1 MSSPTHPDPAR
12 PTLASFWH
20 DLPREGRLLL
30 SVVVFEFIG
39 TGLVLP
45 FHVVYLHEVRGFALS
60 DVGLLLALPPLI
72 GFLVVGPG
80 GSAIDRLGARRILVG
95 ALVLQTASNAALAFS
110 PAEWMAA
117 GALMLSGAAFGVS
130 WPGFQA
136 FIAAVVPVE
145 LRQRYFGVNFTLL
158 NLGIGIGGIIGGA
171 FVDVDRLV
179 TFQVIY
185 LGDAVSYLPALVLL
199 LGPLRL
205 VAGRPVH
212 AGGAPPA
219 TLSYREV
226 MRRPAVASL
235 MLLSFVSSYVGYSQL
250 NAGMPAFARA
260 VGEVSTQGLGLA
272 FAANTVVIVVLQLVV
287 LQRIEGR
294 RRTRVIAVMSLV
306 WACSW
311 VLLGATG
318 LVSGT
323 WGATLLVAGC
333 ASVFAFG
340 ETLLQPTVPALV
352 NELAPDHL
360 RGRYN
365 ALSSGSFQLAAIIA
379 PPVAGYLVG
388 HGLGGVYI
396 GSLVVGCL
404 LCGAVAVVRVEPQL
418 SPEVNGVRAASADR
432 TMVVEQAPGAAPADP
447 AARVETQRAASADR
461 TMVVEQAPGAA
472 PADPTARV
480 ETQRAASAG
489 VERVDVVLP
498 VPTVKTQASALE

>member
-1 MSSPTHPDPAR
+1 MSTPPLGR

-20 DLPREGRLLL
+20 DLPREGKLLL

-60 DVGLLLALPPLI
+60 DVGLLLALSPLI

-80 GSAIDRLGARRILVG
+80 GSAIDRLGARRILMS
-95 ALVLQTASNAALAFS
+95 ALVLQVVSNVLLAWS
-110 PAEWMAA
+110 SAEWMAA
-117 GALMLSGAAFGVS
+117 GALMLAGVAFGVS
-130 WPGFQA
+130 WPGFQT
-136 FIAAVVPVE
+136 FIATAVPTE

-158 NLGIGIGGIIGGA
+158 NLGIGVGGIVGGLY
-171 FVDVDRLV
+171 VDVDRLS

-185 LGDAVSYLPALVLL
+185 VGDALSYLPALFLMLV
-199 LGPLRL
+199 PLRH

-212 AGGAPPA
+212 DADEPPA
-219 TLSYREV
+219 KVGYLEV
-226 MRRPAVASL
+226 ARRPAVASL
-235 MLLSFVSSYVGYSQL
+235 LLLSFVSSYVGYSQL

-272 FAANTVVIVVLQLVV
+272 FAANTVVIVLLQLVV

-294 RRTRVIAVMSLV
+294 RRTRIIAVMSVV
-306 WACSW
+306 WAASW
-311 VLLGATG
+311 VLLGTTG

-340 ETLLQPTVPALV
+340 ETLLQPTIPALV

-379 PPVAGYLVG
+379 PPVAGFLVG
-388 HGLGGVYI
+388 HGLGSVYI
-396 GSLVVGCL
+396 GSLVAGCL
-404 LCGAVAVVRVEPQL
+404 LCGVIAVLRLEPQL
-418 SPEVNGVRAASADR
+418 DPAVNGVRPRRADLDRNELSSASAK
-432 TMVVEQAPGAAPADP
+432 TISAATD
-447 AARVETQRAASADR
+447 
-461 TMVVEQAPGAA
+461 
-472 PADPTARV
+472 
-480 ETQRAASAG
+480 
-489 VERVDVVLP
+489 
-498 VPTVKTQASALE
+498 

>member
-1 MSSPTHPDPAR
+1 MSSPDAPAR

-20 DLPREGRLLL
+20 DLPREGKLLL

-45 FHVVYLHEVRGFALS
+45 FHVVYLHEVRDFALG
-60 DVGLLLALPPLI
+60 DVGLLLAVPPLL

-80 GSAIDRLGARRILVG
+80 GSAIDRLGARRILLG
-95 ALVLQTASNAALAFS
+95 AVALQVASNLVLAFS
-110 PAEWMAA
+110 SAEWMAA
-117 GALMLSGAAFGVS
+117 GALVLSGIGFGVS
-130 WPGFQA
+130 WPGFQTL
-136 FIAAVVPVE
+136 IAAVVPTE

-158 NLGIGIGGIIGGA
+158 NLGIGIGGIVGGS
-171 FVDVDRLV
+171 FVDVDRLA

-185 LGDAVSYLPALVLL
+185 LGDAVSYLPAMFLMLV
-199 LGPLRL
+199 PLRH
-205 VAGRPVH
+205 VAGRPTH
-212 AGGAPPA
+212 DDDAPPA
-219 TLSYREV
+219 KVGYLEV

-260 VGEVSTQGLGLA
+260 VGEISTRGLGLA
-272 FAANTVVIVVLQLVV
+272 FAANTLVIVVLQLVV

-294 RRTRVIAVMSLV
+294 RRTRVIAVMAVV
-306 WACSW
+306 WAFSW
-311 VLLGATG
+311 VLLGMTG

-323 WGATLLVAGC
+323 WGATLLVAAC

-340 ETLLQPTVPALV
+340 ETLLQPTIPALV

-388 HGLGGVYI
+388 HGLGSVYI

-404 LCGAVAVVRVEPQL
+404 LCGALAVARVEPQL
-418 SPEVNGVRAASADR
+418 SPEVNGVRAPAL
-432 TMVVEQAPGAAPADP
+432 VVDDAH
-447 AARVETQRAASADR
+447 V
-461 TMVVEQAPGAA
+461 
-472 PADPTARV
+472 TA
-480 ETQRAASAG
+480 
-489 VERVDVVLP
+489 P
-498 VPTVKTQASALE
+498 VPTTKTQASTID

>member
-1 MSSPTHPDPAR
+1 MSSPDAPAR

-20 DLPREGRLLL
+20 DLPREGKLLL

-45 FHVVYLHEVRGFALS
+45 FHVVYLHEVRDFALG
-60 DVGLLLALPPLI
+60 DVGLLLAVPPLL

-80 GSAIDRLGARRILVG
+80 GSAIDRLGARRILLG
-95 ALVLQTASNAALAFS
+95 AVALQVVSNLVLAFS
-110 PAEWMAA
+110 SAEWMAA
-117 GALMLSGAAFGVS
+117 GALVLSGIGFGVS
-130 WPGFQA
+130 WPGFQTL
-136 FIAAVVPVE
+136 IAAVVPTE

-158 NLGIGIGGIIGGA
+158 NLGIGIGGIVGGS
-171 FVDVDRLV
+171 FVDVDRLA

-185 LGDAVSYLPALVLL
+185 LGDAVSYLPAMFLMLV
-199 LGPLRL
+199 PLRH
-205 VAGRPVH
+205 VAGRPTH
-212 AGGAPPA
+212 DDDAPPA
-219 TLSYREV
+219 KVGYLEV

-260 VGEVSTQGLGLA
+260 VGEISTRGLGLA
-272 FAANTVVIVVLQLVV
+272 FAANTLVIVVLQLVV

-294 RRTRVIAVMSLV
+294 RRTRVIAVMAVV
-306 WACSW
+306 WAFSW
-311 VLLGATG
+311 VLLGMTG

-323 WGATLLVAGC
+323 WGATLLVAAC

-340 ETLLQPTVPALV
+340 ETLLQPTIPALV

-388 HGLGGVYI
+388 HGLGSVYI

-404 LCGAVAVVRVEPQL
+404 LCGALAVARVEPQL
-418 SPEVNGVRAASADR
+418 SPEVNGVRAPAL
-432 TMVVEQAPGAAPADP
+432 VVDDAH
-447 AARVETQRAASADR
+447 V
-461 TMVVEQAPGAA
+461 
-472 PADPTARV
+472 TA
-480 ETQRAASAG
+480 
-489 VERVDVVLP
+489 P
-498 VPTVKTQASALE
+498 VPTTKTQASTID